1 MADVLR
7 SAALTDA
14 GFAHAFSLREGGVSD
29 APFGT
34 LNLGRAVGDEEECVW
49 ENHIRFAA
57 RVPYPRDELY
67 EVSQV
72 HGVSVRVVAL
82 CEDPVVVRQEQHDA
96 LIAPAGGLAVGVRTA
111 DCVPI
116 LLADTVTGGVAAV
129 HAGWRGAVNQIL
141 LRTIDRMRAEL
152 GTEPGALVAAVGP
165 HIRVADFEVGEEV
178 VAAAEAAVRAADP
191 SSSLQVV
198 QRGDGKPHVDLAALV
213 AHQLRSAGVTRID
226 DVGGCTYRDAA
237 RFFSYRR
244 DAGRTGRH
252 LAAVV
257 SRKPVA

>member
-7 SAALTDA
+7 STALTDA

-116 LLADTVTGGVAAV
+116 LLADTVTGGVADAFQLFTRPVARWNPYSTPNPRVFMCSAATPPGGGV
-129 HAGWRGAVNQIL
+129 HGMCGFYA
-141 LRTIDRMRAEL
+141 AE
-152 GTEPGALVAAVGP
+152 GALRRLARVSQAAP
-165 HIRVADFEVGEEV
+165 
-178 VAAAEAAVRAADP
+178 
-191 SSSLQVV
+191 
-198 QRGDGKPHVDLAALV
+198 
-213 AHQLRSAGVTRID
+213 LR
-226 DVGGCTYRDAA
+226 
-237 RFFSYRR
+237 
-244 DAGRTGRH
+244 
-252 LAAVV
+252 
-257 SRKPVA
+257 

>member
-7 SAALTDA
+7 SAALKDA
-14 GFAHAFSLREGGVSD
+14 GFAHAFSLRAGGVSD

-34 LNLGRAVGDEEECVW
+34 LNLGRGVGDDEECVW

-57 RVPYPRDELY
+57 RVPYGRDELF

-72 HGVSVRVVAL
+72 HGVSVRLIAPG
-82 CEDPVVVRQEQHDA
+82 EDPLAVRREEHDA
-96 LIAPAGGLAVGVRTA
+96 LIAPSGGIAVGVRTA

-116 LLADTVTGGVAAV
+116 LLADTDSGAVAAV

-141 LRTIDRMRAEL
+141 PRTIDRMRAEF
-152 GTEPGALVAAVGP
+152 GTATSALVAAVGP
-165 HIRVADFEVGEEV
+165 HIRVANFEVGEEV
-178 VAAAEAAVRAADP
+178 ADAALAAVRATGTAALVD
-191 SSSLQVV
+191 VV
-198 QRGDGKPHVDLAALV
+198 VRGAQGAKPHVDLAALV
-213 AHQLRSAGVTRID
+213 AHQLRAAGVTRVD
-226 DVGGCTYRDAA
+226 DVGGCTFVDGA

-252 LAAVV
+252 LAAIV
-257 SRKPVA
+257 SRR